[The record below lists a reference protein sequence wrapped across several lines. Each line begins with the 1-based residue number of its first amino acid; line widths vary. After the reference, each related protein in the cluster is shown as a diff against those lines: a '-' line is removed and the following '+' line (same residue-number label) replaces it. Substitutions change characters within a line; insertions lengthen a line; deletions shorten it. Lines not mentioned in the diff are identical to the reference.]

1 MEQFVQGQ
9 RLTANK
15 LNSAFEKVGG
25 PMNPSN
31 DYQWTKTDYGN
42 LQTTWNT
49 FIQSKNQNPDTL
61 EIGVGYSKIGSERVV
76 EIDGKKPAALRRVFI
91 NLGPLNS
98 IEFPG
103 QIFIRVPNI
112 GDVNGV
118 PFQGI
123 IGLEWHNSSDVYFPG
138 DEKLHFSLWNPLSNS
153 GSTPSQWNSRQNLYT
168 DDVYRGTD
176 SRYWWWSGITLD
188 RHQPEGPIGE
198 AEGLDIVCFPFFV
211 YYANQQLGSSTPE
224 VRLPL
229 LCVMLKQDYEGLRW
243 VGRDLTG
250 LEEALD
256 ASYSFKYPGFS
267 IVGIGWENR
276 ADQMRILGRYV
287 YSTKTQNA
295 YYKTNL
301 NYLHFDNDT
310 SSCHFAHF
318 SPVNSMYNVNRQV
331 IYPFQWIDD
340 SGKHHCD
347 KDTRMLNV
355 VYPNGTP
362 VTTDTAILNTALA
375 CGWNKNTMSSPVLSC
390 VSFRREDMM
399 ETSDPAQ
406 AILSGLFNDPS
417 YGLSSET
424 QKRLIWINNMDAMG
438 VQYYDTCP
446 DFRSGGGKIN
456 ISAWDGHEI
465 DTADNVSN
473 LVLSSRSDSRVE
485 WDLVDLSGKWRID
498 CGVYYV

>member
-9 RLTANK
+9 RLTAGQ

-211 YYANQQLGSSTPE
+211 YYAQQQGSSTPE
-224 VRLPL
+224 IRLPL

-250 LEEALD
+250 LE
-256 ASYSFKYPGFS
+256 
-267 IVGIGWENR
+267 
-276 ADQMRILGRYV
+276 
-287 YSTKTQNA
+287 
-295 YYKTNL
+295 
-301 NYLHFDNDT
+301 
-310 SSCHFAHF
+310 
-318 SPVNSMYNVNRQV
+318 
-331 IYPFQWIDD
+331 
-340 SGKHHCD
+340 
-347 KDTRMLNV
+347 
-355 VYPNGTP
+355 
-362 VTTDTAILNTALA
+362 
-375 CGWNKNTMSSPVLSC
+375 
-390 VSFRREDMM
+390 
-399 ETSDPAQ
+399 
-406 AILSGLFNDPS
+406 
-417 YGLSSET
+417 
-424 QKRLIWINNMDAMG
+424 
-438 VQYYDTCP
+438 
-446 DFRSGGGKIN
+446 
-456 ISAWDGHEI
+456 
-465 DTADNVSN
+465 
-473 LVLSSRSDSRVE
+473 
-485 WDLVDLSGKWRID
+485 
-498 CGVYYV
+498 